1 MSSNGVQLPTNSIPT
16 VIKQLFRSGF
26 REVSPAN
33 GTCNPMGPFSR
44 LVPMDWFQL
53 WTGRQ
58 AATQTI
64 SGYVRLQAFTG
75 YEIF

>member
-16 VIKQLFRSGF
+16 VKRQLFQSGF

-33 GTCNPMGPFSR
+33 GTCNPTERFSR

-53 WTGRQ
+53 WTVRQ

>member
-16 VIKQLFRSGF
+16 VKRQLFRSGF

-33 GTCNPMGPFSR
+33 GTCNPMEPFSR
-44 LVPMDWFQL
+44 LALEDWFQL
-53 WTGRQ
+53 WTVRQ
-58 AATQTI
+58 PATQTI
-64 SGYVRLQAFTG
+64 SGYVKLQAFTG